1 MLQSAFVYVGCLCD
15 QVLKLKICGLY
26 DKPFSCFQCVNFGV
40 DSPTSA
46 TFEYVIWSR
55 FFIIQHI
62 LQNCL
67 NSFTLWSSFPF
78 PFFFWQAY
86 VIPKIS
92 DLLFFFSFQDIMLK
106 SCHLVNLANLQYWRW
121 GLRFSWVIKTWC
133 LVHHMLVMKM
143 TDNQLDNKVTIQYS
157 V

>member
-1 MLQSAFVYVGCLCD
+1 MLQSAFVFVGCLCGK
-15 QVLKLKICGLY
+15 VHKLKICGLY
-26 DKPFSCFQCVNFGV
+26 DKPFSWFQCVNFGV

-46 TFEYVIWSR
+46 TFEYAIWSR

-78 PFFFWQAY
+78 PLFLAG
-86 VIPKIS
+86 IS

-106 SCHLVNLANLQYWRW
+106 SYHLVNLANLQYWRW
-121 GLRFSWVIKTWC
+121 GLRFTWDIKTWC

-143 TDNQLDNKVTIQYS
+143 ADNQLDNKVTIQYA